1 MGFLGFF
8 GKKAPSIK
16 ELREMMPSLH
26 SFVDIAVRNGPKGS
40 VCFENAGLKT
50 FATSVL
56 PGMSA
61 GQQVSFNYSNT
72 GGKYRFSTAVKAV
85 DAKQATFELPGK
97 IETVQKFGGTRKR
110 TTVRIDTTVTVQ
122 WRYSSTGKIE
132 SEWQKG
138 VLSDISRTGSSLT
151 TDRTIKVGNILEL
164 KIPLAGDAPPTTVRA
179 DARRVDKIEGTAKFN
194 VGLAFHPLKPE
205 ADRAI
210 IDFINRRQVDL
221 RNRGLG

>member
-151 TDRTIKVGNILEL
+151 IDRPEDIRAHVPGRRCAADDR
-164 KIPLAGDAPPTTVRA
+164 PRRRAP
-179 DARRVDKIEGTAKFN
+179 
-194 VGLAFHPLKPE
+194 
-205 ADRAI
+205 
-210 IDFINRRQVDL
+210 RRQD
-221 RNRGLG
+221 RGHREV